1 MNTIL
6 DENLTTLAKKKV
18 SWIMEI
24 MEMSD
29 APQDAKIR
37 VKKAVWNLLDEI
49 KESINQVKELNENS
63 NNRT

>member
-18 SWIMEI
+18 GWIMEI